1 MQYFKDFI
9 VGDLAEAFS
18 GYAFSAKDLVDK
30 GIPVLKIGNIQRKNV
45 TKTVDTYYNGEIVGK
60 LEKYILQQND
70 FLIAMTGAGSV
81 GRVGKM
87 HDNNTT
93 YLVNQRV
100 AIVRPTKADAN
111 FLYYWFSM
119 PFVEKYLYSLGIGAG
134 QPNISAK
141 DILKLKIKIPNRN
154 IQTKI
159 ADILSTYDNL
169 IEINN
174 KRIKLLEKIAENL
187 YKEWFIR
194 FRFPEYENAEFENGI
209 PKGWKKNKI
218 ESYYTTCSGGTPS
231 RSKPQYYENGIYPWI
246 KTGEIKDCIIIDA
259 EEYITQEAL
268 DNSSAKIIPANS
280 VIMAMYGVNIG
291 SLAYVADKMTCNQ
304 ACCVFSDKRIFSSKH
319 YLYNYLKSIREYLLS
334 ISFGAAQQN
343 LSQDLIKNIT
353 IVMPTDSIVKAFEA
367 YVDSVYNNIKILL
380 QKNRNLIKQRD
391 LLIPRLMSG
400 KLEVE

>member
-18 GYAFSAKDLVDK
+18 GYAFSAKDLVDR

-100 AIVRPTKADAN
+100 AIIRPTKADAN

-119 PFVEKYLYSLGIGAG
+119 PFVEKHLYSLGIGAG

-169 IEINN
+169 IENN
-174 KRIKLLEKIAENL
+174 SKRIKILEQMAENL
-187 YKEWFIR
+187 YKEWFVR
-194 FRFPEYENAEFENGI
+194 FRFPGCETTTFKSGI
-209 PKGWKKNKI
+209 PSNWIIKKLKDFGRI
-218 ESYYTTCSGGTPS
+218 ETGKTPS
-231 RSKPQYYENGIYPWI
+231 TAKPENYGNAYLFVKTPDMHGNIFVI
-246 KTGEIKDCIIIDA
+246 KT
-259 EEYITQEAL
+259 EEML
-268 DNSSAKIIPANS
+268 SK
-280 VIMAMYGVNIG
+280 IG
-291 SLAYVADKMTCNQ
+291 SNSQIKKLLPINSIMVSCIGSAGIVAINTKPAHTNQQINSIVLDKPYELEWLYFTC
-304 ACCVFSDKRIFSSKH
+304 KE
-319 YLYNYLKSIREYLLS
+319 LKGTIQ
-334 ISFGAAQQN
+334 SFGANGATMTN
-343 LSQDLIKNIT
+343 LSKGKFEKLK
-353 IVMPTDSIVKAFEA
+353 VYYPTPEIISKFHQMVEPMFSELK
-367 YVDSVYNNIKILL
+367 SLL
-380 QKNRNLIKQRD
+380 TVNENLIKQRD
-391 LLIPRLMSG
+391 LLLPRLMSG
-400 KLEVE
+400 KLEVK

>member
-18 GYAFSAKDLVDK
+18 GYAFSAKDLVDR
-30 GIPVLKIGNIQRKNV
+30 GIPVLKIGNIKRKNV
-45 TKTVDTYYNGEIVGK
+45 SKTVDTYYNGEIVGK

-119 PFVEKYLYSLGIGAG
+119 PFVEKHLYSLGIGAG

-169 IEINN
+169 IENNN
-174 KRIKLLEKIAENL
+174 KRIKLLEQMAENL
-187 YKEWFIR
+187 YKEWFVR
-194 FRFPEYENAEFENGI
+194 FRFSEYENAEFENGV
-209 PKGWKKNKI
+209 PKGWSNSKANTKIPKTFKYGELQELGIFTRGKNLTASQTIDGNIPVISAGVEPLGYHNKANVSGI
-218 ESYYTTCSGGTPS
+218 SLTISSSGANAGYLKYNLEDIWAADCSYY
-231 RSKPQYYENGIYPWI
+231 QNDENIWFVYNTLKYLQPVI
-246 KTGEIKDCIIIDA
+246 KNMQC
-259 EEYITQEAL
+259 
-268 DNSSAKIIPANS
+268 
-280 VIMAMYGVNIG
+280 
-291 SLAYVADKMTCNQ
+291 
-304 ACCVFSDKRIFSSKH
+304 
-319 YLYNYLKSIREYLLS
+319 
-334 ISFGAAQQN
+334 GAAQPHVYPKHIN
-343 LSQDLIKNIT
+343 RLCILVPTEELIKNYNDICNT
-353 IVMPTDSIVKAFEA
+353 I
-367 YVDSVYNNIKILL
+367 YNEIRNINKQI
-380 QKNRNLIKQRD
+380 NNLTQQRD
-391 LLIPRLMSG
+391 LFLPRLMSG